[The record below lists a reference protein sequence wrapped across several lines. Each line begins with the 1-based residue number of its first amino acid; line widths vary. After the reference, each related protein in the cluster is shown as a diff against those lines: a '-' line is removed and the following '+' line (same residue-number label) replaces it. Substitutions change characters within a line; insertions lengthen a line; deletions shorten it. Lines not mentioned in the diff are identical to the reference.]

1 MIQDKALEQEPTR
14 SQKLRDAGYTV
25 RTKGWDKE
33 VDEQEPVTTICETLT
48 EETV

>member
-1 MIQDKALEQEPTR
+1 MNETLEPEPTR

-33 VDEQEPVTTICETLT
+33 VDEQAEERTLKQLNT

>member
-1 MIQDKALEQEPTR
+1 MNETLEPEPTR
-14 SQKLRDAGYTV
+14 SQKLRDAGYTA

-33 VDEQEPVTTICETLT
+33 VDEQAEEALKQLNT